1 MQNNTKYKSMILIFF
16 IILLTNTV
24 QAQTDSTLVNV
35 REKLPLDMGIELLGK
50 SYLYTLTA
58 QYVIRS
64 HFGIQAGISSLGT
77 GRFLSVGGNIYMS
90 KQEMSPFF
98 TGGIVNLTVSD
109 DPDSDDS
116 DSEEGGTYG
125 YGGIG
130 FEYRSEK
137 GFVFRGVV
145 YVMNDH
151 VWPGLHMGFAF

>member
-1 MQNNTKYKSMILIFF
+1 MLKIIGNSFSILTISLF
-16 IILLTNTV
+16 LLTTFAH
-24 QAQTDSTLVNV
+24 AQTDSLKVNV

-50 SYLYTLTA
+50 SYVYTISA
-58 QYVIRS
+58 QFIIKS

-77 GRFLSVGGNIYMS
+77 GRFMSVGGNIYMS
-90 KQEMSPFF
+90 KQEMSPFL
-98 TGGIVNLTVSD
+98 TGGIVNLSVSD

-145 YVMNDH
+145 YIMNDH
-151 VWPGLHMGFAF
+151 IWPGLHMGFSF